1 MTVEV
6 ENAVTQISLP
16 NFSRKL
22 VNACT
27 GHYNVYTEE
36 VPVLLHLIINDHH
49 IYNKKKKKNLHIS
62 SFVKP
67 TESNNAFEKMADLS
81 INQLSYN
88 IRTTEL
94 TGVITVL

>member
-1 MTVEV
+1 MPVPAITMF
-6 ENAVTQISLP
+6 TLKRFQ
-16 NFSRKL
+16 FF
-22 VNACT
+22 CT
-27 GHYNVYTEE
+27 SSSM
-36 VPVLLHLIINDHH
+36 IITF
-49 IYNKKKKKNLHIS
+49 ITKKKKKNLHIS

-67 TESNNAFEKMADLS
+67 TESNKAFEKMADLS